1 MEQYNQF
8 NKRILVIDDNQ
19 DILETYQDI
28 LSPTLE
34 SIGPL
39 SSREGTTDEP
49 LRVSF
54 DLVLA
59 SQGQEGFKYV
69 KKAMEESKLFAV
81 AFIDMRMPPGW
92 DGLETAQ
99 KIRKLDN
106 RIYIIIVTGYT
117 DYSADELHDAV
128 KHNLLFVRKPF
139 TEKEIYQLARN
150 FCQSWQR
157 DYELWEYRNKLEKM
171 VMERTVK
178 LEREIKIRK
187 KAEEKIKTAQEYARY
202 LIESSLD
209 MVISVDKKR
218 RIVEF
223 NQAAEKTFGYS
234 KVEVLGKHINILY
247 ANPAEGLEA
256 HKTTRQAGQFYGEI
270 LNKRKN
276 GETFTS
282 FLSSSILMD
291 ENSEFLGVMGVS
303 RDITDNIKTR
313 KELEVALVKALDGER
328 VKALFMANMSHE
340 IRTPLNAILGFT
352 DLLEISTINLVSE
365 EEKGFFNT
373 IKNSGNRLMQTV
385 HEILDISQI
394 EAGTYNLKI
403 EQFDLVGLVRDLVNG
418 VKPMADTKGLKM
430 KYTWEIDSAFIKA
443 DLNGV
448 SQAISNILDNA
459 VKYTEQGKIIVS
471 IEQKSKQYVLSI
483 HDTGIGIAE
492 EYLENMFKV
501 FTQESEGYTKK
512 FQGIGLGMAIAK
524 RHLDMNQVGI
534 DVESTK
540 NVGTTFTLTFKP
552 VKKRILE
559 KQVEKVAAKDKPIA
573 EPVEKQVEKV
583 AAKDKPIAEPV
594 EKQQVLLVEDDPN
607 SQRLIEYF
615 LKGQYNIC
623 FAVSVDEAKQQLQQN
638 QVDLILLDL
647 SLVGNED
654 GLDLVR
660 WMRKT
665 KTWQKT
671 PVIATTAHAFT
682 KDRDNCIAAECN
694 DYISKPIKREKLLEK
709 IKQQL
714 NLAY

>member
-1 MEQYNQF
+1 MKMEQYNQF

-117 DYSADELHDAV
+117 DYAADELHDAV

-303 RDITDNIKTR
+303 RDITDSIKTR

-352 DLLEISTINLVSE
+352 DLLEISTSNLVSE
-365 EEKGFFNT
+365 EEKGFFDT
-373 IKNSGNRLMQTV
+373 IRNSGNRLMQTV

-573 EPVEKQVEKV
+573 EPVEKQ
-583 AAKDKPIAEPV
+583 
-594 EKQQVLLVEDDPN
+594 QVLLVEDDPN

>member
-117 DYSADELHDAV
+117 DYAADELHDAV
-128 KHNLLFVRKPF
+128 KHKLLFVRKPF

-171 VMERTVK
+171 VMDRTIK

-187 KAEEKIKTAQEYARY
+187 QAEEKIKAAQEYARN

-247 ANPAEGLEA
+247 ANPAEGLKA

-303 RDITDNIKTR
+303 RDITDSIKTR

-352 DLLEISTINLVSE
+352 DLLEISTSNLVSE
-365 EEKGFFNT
+365 EEKGFFDT
-373 IKNSGNRLMQTV
+373 IRNSGNRLMQTV

>member
-1 MEQYNQF
+1 MEMEQNNQF

-19 DILETYQDI
+19 DILEAYEDI

-39 SSREGTTDEP
+39 SSQEGTTDGP
-49 LRVSF
+49 LRESF

-59 SQGQEGFKYV
+59 SQGQEGFEYV
-69 KKAMEESKLFAV
+69 KKALEENELFAV

-99 KIRKLDN
+99 KIRKLDS

-117 DYSADELHDAV
+117 DYAADELHDAV

-187 KAEEKIKTAQEYARY
+187 KAEEKIKAAQEYARY

-247 ANPAEGLEA
+247 ADPAVGLEA
-256 HKTTRQAGQFYGEI
+256 HKTTQQSGQFYGEV

-282 FLSSSILMD
+282 FLSSSILRD
-291 ENSEFLGVMGVS
+291 ENNEFLGVMGVS
-303 RDITDNIKTR
+303 RDITESIKART
-313 KELEVALVKALDGER
+313 ELEVALEKAQEGAR
-328 VKALFMANMSHE
+328 VKSIFMANMSHE
-340 IRTPLNAILGFT
+340 IRTPLNSILGFT
-352 DLLEISTINLVSE
+352 ELLETSVIHLVGEQEKEFFGVISL
-365 EEKGFFNT
+365 
-373 IKNSGNRLMQTV
+373 SGNRLMDTV

-394 EAGTYNLKI
+394 EAGSYDLKI
-403 EQFDLVGLVRDLVNG
+403 EQYDLVKLVKGLVLEFQTI
-418 VKPMADTKGLKM
+418 ADKKGLKLEVAC
-430 KYTWEIDSAFIKA
+430 EIENAFIKV
-443 DLNGV
+443 DKNSVL
-448 SQAISNILDNA
+448 QAISNIIDNA
-459 VKYTEQGKIIVS
+459 TKYTEQGKITVS
-471 IEQKSKQYVLSI
+471 LEQKAKQYVLSI
-483 HDTGIGIAE
+483 QDTGIGISKGYMKKLYEA
-492 EYLENMFKV
+492 FS
-501 FTQESEGYTKK
+501 QESEGYTKDY
-512 FQGIGLGMAIAK
+512 QGIGLGMAITK
-524 RHLDMNQVGI
+524 RFLDMNQVGI
-534 DVESTK
+534 DVKSTK
-540 NVGTTFTLTFKP
+540 GVGTTFMLTFNS
-552 VKKRILE
+552 VKNGIPK
-559 KQVEKVAAKDKPIA
+559 KQVEKEDVKLKTIA
-573 EPVEKQVEKV
+573 
-583 AAKDKPIAEPV
+583 DPV
-594 EKQQVLLVEDDPN
+594 EKQQVLLVEDDAS
-607 SQRLIEYF
+607 SQKLTEFF
-615 LKGQYNIC
+615 LKKKFDIY
-623 FAVSVDEAKQQLQQN
+623 FAVSVMEAKQQLKKYTI
-638 QVDLILLDL
+638 DLILLDL
-647 SLVGNED
+647 SLIGNED

-665 KTWQKT
+665 NTWKKT

-682 KDRDNCIAAECN
+682 KDRDNCTAAGCN

-709 IKQQL
+709 MKQQL
-714 NLAY
+714 NLA